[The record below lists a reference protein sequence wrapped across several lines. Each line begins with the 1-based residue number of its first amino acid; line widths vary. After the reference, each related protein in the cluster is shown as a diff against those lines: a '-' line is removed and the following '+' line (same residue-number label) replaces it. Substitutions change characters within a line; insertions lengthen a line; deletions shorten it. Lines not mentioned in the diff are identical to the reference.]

1 MPRMSRGHQPGL
13 LFALREGDGIDYAFI
28 MFPSLIEDSWGEYG
42 QRTGFAKVSG
52 LRERIWLSSDVFI
65 GRPLTG
71 QLLREHL
78 LQVRG
83 RHRIQDEDRPKQTPL
98 TTLQLLARAD
108 RAGAQRSEERRVGK
122 ECRS

>member
-1 MPRMSRGHQPGL
+1 MSRGHQPGL

-65 GRPLTG
+65 GRPSNG
-71 QLLREHL
+71 QLMMTVVSFTSFSSAIMLVL
-78 LQVRG
+78 ILWV
-83 RHRIQDEDRPKQTPL
+83 
-98 TTLQLLARAD
+98 A
-108 RAGAQRSEERRVGK
+108 EEKSMR
-122 ECRS
+122 